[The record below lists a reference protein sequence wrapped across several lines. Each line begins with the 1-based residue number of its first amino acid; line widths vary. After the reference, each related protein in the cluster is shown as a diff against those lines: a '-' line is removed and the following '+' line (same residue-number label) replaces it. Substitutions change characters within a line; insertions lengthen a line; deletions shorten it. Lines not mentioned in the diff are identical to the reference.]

1 MLTNRVIP
9 CLDVD
14 QGRVVKGVSFVD
26 IKDAGDPA
34 ELASFYDSEGADEL
48 VFLDIT
54 ASSDARDTMVD
65 VVERVSAEVFIPLTV
80 GGGIRSR
87 DDMRRMLEAGAEKV
101 SVNSAA
107 VANPTLIEDCAK
119 EFGSQCVVLA
129 IDAKRVEEPAVIQ
142 RPDGSNDYAE
152 ALWQVYTH
160 GGRRGTAL
168 DAIKWARIGA
178 ELGAGELLVTSMDT
192 DGQQT
197 GYDCDL
203 LSTISSQVTVPLI
216 ASGGAGTPDHFV
228 KAVTDG
234 GADAVLA
241 ASLFHYGDLRVHQVK
256 SHMAEAG
263 LPMRM
268 IH

>member
-14 QGRVVKGVSFVD
+14 RGRVVKGVSFVN

-34 ELASFYDSEGADEL
+34 ELARFYDAEGADEL

-65 VVERVSAEVFIPLTV
+65 VVMRVSAEVFIPLTV

-107 VANPTLIEDCAK
+107 VANPSLIEECAR

-129 IDAKRVEEPAVIQ
+129 IDAKRVEAPATFQQPGGRIH
-142 RPDGSNDYAE
+142 YAE
-152 ALWQVYTH
+152 GLWQVYTH
-160 GGRRGTAL
+160 GGRRATAL

-178 ELGAGELLVTSMDT
+178 ELGAGELLVTSMDA
-192 DGQQT
+192 DGRQT

-203 LSTISSQVTVPLI
+203 LSTISSQVSIPLI
-216 ASGGAGTPDHFV
+216 ASGGAGTPEHFV
-228 KAVTDG
+228 QAVTDG

-241 ASLFHYGDLRVHQVK
+241 ASLFHYGDLRIQEVK
-256 SHMAEAG
+256 SHMAESG